1 MNNKIVVTKLE
12 VNSQYLT
19 PISLYFWYFWEGN
32 KIKINEMKKVLL
44 VFGTRPEAIKIK

>member
-19 PISLYFWYFWEGN
+19 PIFTFGMV
-32 KIKINEMKKVLL
+32 KINKGSKLIWKVKLEINE
-44 VFGTRPEAIKIK
+44 R